1 MTAVLVILIVVS
13 GLSLAVWGTRHLLV
27 SAERSRDSLLR
38 AERASGKADLP
49 FVSVVVA
56 AKDEAE
62 NIETC
67 VRTMLGQDY
76 GDFEMIVVN
85 DRSEDATGRIVRSIA
100 AEDGRLRL
108 IDIEHLPDGW
118 CGKNNAMQHGIAA
131 ARGDW
136 ICMIDADCRQTS
148 TRSLAAAMAYALETD
163 ADLLSVLPNLEMK
176 GFWENVV
183 QPVCGGIMMIWFNPV
198 KVNDPSRPHAYA
210 NGAFML
216 MRRSAYE
223 RIGTHEAVK
232 DQVNEDMHLA
242 ALVKGAGLKLRV
254 IRNAGLYLVRMYSS
268 LGEIVRG
275 WGRIFYGTF
284 GTLRRLTISFAVLAV
299 LGLVP
304 WAGALVGLLAVA
316 AGAPA
321 ASLAGA
327 CAAVGAAAALMQLT
341 VIFRFYRLI
350 GARASLAWTYALGC
364 AVGMVAL
371 LTAMGKLRKGSAVTW
386 RNTTYTRGAGPT

>member
-1 MTAVLVILIVVS
+1 MATVLVILIVLG
-13 GLSLAVWGTRHLLV
+13 GLSLAVWGSRHLLIL
-27 SAERSRDSLLR
+27 AERRRDSLLR
-38 AERASGKADLP
+38 ADRASGKADLP

-67 VRTMLGQDY
+67 VRTMLEQDY

-85 DRSEDATGRIVRSIA
+85 DRSTDATGEIVRSIA
-100 AEDGRLRL
+100 AEDRRLRL
-108 IDIEHLPDGW
+108 IDVEDLPDGW
-118 CGKNNAMQHGIAA
+118 CGKNNAMQRGIAA

-183 QPVCGGIMMIWFNPV
+183 QPVCGGIMMIWFSPV
-198 KVNDPSRPHAYA
+198 KVNDASRGHAYA

-223 RIGTHEAVK
+223 RVGTHEAVK
-232 DQVNEDMHLA
+232 DKVNEDMHLA
-242 ALVKGAGLKLRV
+242 ALVKAAGLKLRV
-254 IRNAGLYLVRMYSS
+254 IRNAGLYLVRMYTS

-284 GTLRRLTISFAVLAV
+284 GTLRRLTVSLAV
-299 LGLVP
+299 LVGLGFAP
-304 WAGALVGLLAVA
+304 WAAALVGLLAVA
-316 AGAPA
+316 AGRPA

-327 CAAVGAAAALMQLT
+327 CAAVGSAAAVMQLS
-341 VIFRFYRLI
+341 VIYRFYRLI
-350 GARASLAWTYALGC
+350 GARSSLAWTYPLGC
-364 AVGMVAL
+364 AVGMASL
-371 LTAMGKLRKGSAVTW
+371 LVAMGKLRKGSAVVW
-386 RNTTYTRGAGPT
+386 RNTTYTRGDGPT